1 MLSFRVQQ
9 QEMVSPFLSHLELV
23 AYAES
28 LGGVESLIT
37 YPITQTHADLPE
49 KMRKRTGVCDRLLRM
64 SVGIEHLEDLIG
76 DLSHALNY
84 ARAVV

>member
-9 QEMVSPFLSHLELV
+9 EEMVSPFLSNLRLV
-23 AYAES
+23 SYAES

-37 YPITQTHADLPE
+37 HPATQTHADLPE
-49 KMRKRTGVCDRLLRM
+49 EIRKRTGVCDRLLRM

-76 DLSHALNY
+76 DLSRALNH
-84 ARAVV
+84 ARVVI